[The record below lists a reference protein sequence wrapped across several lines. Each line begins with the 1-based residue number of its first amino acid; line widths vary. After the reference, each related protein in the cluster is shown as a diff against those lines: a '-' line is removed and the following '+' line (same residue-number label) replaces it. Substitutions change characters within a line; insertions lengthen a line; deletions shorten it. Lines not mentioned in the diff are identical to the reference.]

1 MDTGNNIIIHN
12 NKWCDIDS
20 CAIIY
25 SFFTRPQLSIE
36 CKEFDEGN
44 IFGPARD
51 DKKYLRIRV
60 KNKGRRTAVIC
71 KAQLKVIEDEGDPMR
86 YPSTDPK
93 PLPWGRLLD
102 LTDLQRETNIHPFI
116 GEELLHVVFSAPW
129 FTNEQP
135 GIRHHRY
142 AEISI
147 SDRIRGNQFRE
158 EDSFAA
164 GNFIVEIIV
173 TSEEVFTKAILRIHV
188 EENFLNIRM
197 KKLPW
202 FEVLKY
208 KFKRYTAR
216 IKARKLF
223 LIFSKHSQ

>member
-20 CAIIY
+20 CAVVY

-60 KNKGRRTAVIC
+60 KNKGRRTAVNC

-116 GEELLHVVFSAPW
+116 GEELLHVLFSAKW
-129 FTNEQP
+129 FHNNQP
-135 GIRHHRY
+135 PGVKYPRY
-142 AEISI
+142 AQISI
-147 SDRIRGNQFRE
+147 LDHIKSNLGLRE
-158 EDSFAA
+158 EDGFTV
-164 GNFIVEIIV
+164 GDFNVEVVV
-173 TSEEVFTKAILRIHV
+173 TSEEVFTKAKLRIHV

-197 KKLPW
+197 KKLSR

-208 KFKRYTAR
+208 KFSRYRTVD
-216 IKARKLF
+216 IK
-223 LIFSKHSQ
+223 